1 MVRIVKKPE
10 TRRQEIIAA
19 ARELFQTKAYA
30 KTTMRDVMEKLG
42 IAKGT
47 IYHYFKSKEKLLEAV
62 VENIIEEDIAHKQ
75 ALLKETPGN
84 ALEKLRVLVTAGSLP
99 EDHGEILE
107 HLHHPGNVGMHTRLL
122 AIAIE
127 RQAPLYESLF
137 RQGCEEGVFQTE
149 HPLESAE
156 FILAGI
162 QLLTDVGL
170 HPWAQEDLVRRAMA
184 FPALVEAQL
193 KAPAGSFNF
202 LLEQM

>member
-1 MVRIVKKPE
+1 
-10 TRRQEIIAA
+10 
-19 ARELFQTKAYA
+19 
-30 KTTMRDVMEKLG
+30 
-42 IAKGT
+42 
-47 IYHYFKSKEKLLEAV
+47 
-62 VENIIEEDIAHKQ
+62 
-75 ALLKETPGN
+75 
-84 ALEKLRVLVTAGSLP
+84 
-99 EDHGEILE
+99 
-107 HLHHPGNVGMHTRLL
+107 MHTRLL

-137 RQGCEEGVFQTE
+137 RQGCEEGIFQTE

-202 LLEQM
+202 LLEQI